1 MRALGLTVRRVAA
14 YLVDVVV
21 LAVVLL
27 PVAFGIGSALGTQ
40 GLGGFDVWL
49 RAVLLVS
56 LPAWAYFIVTD
67 RFGGRSVGKRLIGL
81 RTVEPD
87 GGSPSWTRAIVRT
100 AVKLAPWELVHLAFF
115 GLSASFT
122 EFSMLQIVLAGL
134 AYALMAAYVI
144 VPLFSGGRRGVQDLL
159 ADTRVVPA

>member
-1 MRALGLTVRRVAA
+1 MMAVGVTVRRVAA
-14 YLVDVVV
+14 YLVDVFV
-21 LAVVLL
+21 LAVLLL

-49 RAVLLVS
+49 RALLLVS
-56 LPAWAYFIVTD
+56 LPAWAYFILTD
-67 RFGGRSVGKRLIGL
+67 RFGGRSIGKRLLGL
-81 RTVEPD
+81 RTVTPN
-87 GGSPSWTRAIVRT
+87 GGPPSWGRAIVRT

-115 GLSASFT
+115 GLSASFA

-144 VPLFSGGRRGVQDLL
+144 IPLFSGGRRGVQDLL
-159 ADTRVVPA
+159 AGTRVVPA